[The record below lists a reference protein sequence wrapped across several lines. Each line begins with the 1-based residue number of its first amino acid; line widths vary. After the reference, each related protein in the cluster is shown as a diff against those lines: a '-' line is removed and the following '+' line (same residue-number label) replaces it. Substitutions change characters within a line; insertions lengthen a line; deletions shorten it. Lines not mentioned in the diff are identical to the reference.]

1 MIWLNELWSFLVD
14 RDDQRVRNP
23 VADGLDEREIE
34 HSNLPAI
41 G

>member
-1 MIWLNELWSFLVD
+1 MIWLNDLWSCLAD
-14 RDDQRVRNP
+14 RDDQGVRNP
-23 VADGLDEREIE
+23 VADGLDEREME